1 MIHFFRKIRQNLL
14 TENRVSRYL
23 LYALGEILLVVIG
36 ILIALQ
42 INNWNE
48 EKKLRTALSAALE
61 EVREDLVMDTL
72 HLHQEIAT
80 RMDDLES
87 QSRVIQALQEK
98 QSFTEQTY
106 ADLGRVML
114 QRPTTLLSNGYNL
127 INELG
132 MSNLNDK
139 MLRNALVGYYERSH
153 SRIKKELTDDT
164 MEFEDAWLPYVR
176 SHFSEWDFGERAVP
190 RDDQQITEDAYFLM
204 TLKMNHI
211 NLTAT
216 LEAHQNA
223 LQKARDLIQM
233 IDVLNATEF

>member
-1 MIHFFRKIRQNLL
+1 MLRFFRQLRQRLL
-14 TENRVSRYL
+14 TENRVSKYL
-23 LYALGEILLVVIG
+23 LYAIGEIILVVIG

-48 EKKLRTALSAALE
+48 DKKLRTALNAALE

-72 HLHQEIAT
+72 HLHQEIAI

-87 QSRVIQALQEK
+87 QSRVIQVLQEK
-98 QSFTEQTY
+98 QGFTEQTY

-114 QRPTTLLSNGYNL
+114 QRPTTLLSNGYDL

-132 MSNLNDK
+132 MSNLNDR
-139 MLRNALVGYYERSH
+139 MLRNALVGYYEHGH
-153 SRIKKELTDDT
+153 SRIKKELADDI

-176 SHFSEWDFGERAVP
+176 SHFSEWDFGEKAIP
-190 RDDQQITEDAYFLM
+190 LNNQQIKEDSWFLM
-204 TLKMNHI
+204 TLKMNLI

-216 LEAHQNA
+216 LDAHAEALQNA
-223 LQKARDLIQM
+223 RELIAKIDSVSSAQK
-233 IDVLNATEF
+233 